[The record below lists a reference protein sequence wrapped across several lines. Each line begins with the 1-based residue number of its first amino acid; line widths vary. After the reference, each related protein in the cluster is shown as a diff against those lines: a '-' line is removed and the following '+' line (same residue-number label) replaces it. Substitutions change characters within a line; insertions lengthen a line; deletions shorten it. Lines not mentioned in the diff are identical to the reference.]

1 MKKTRKLRTK
11 VVMNSTGDS
20 AVCGKG
26 FLEAKPA
33 IQVSNK
39 ASILKVDFRQIS
51 AAQFTAQ
58 HAAQVIA
65 QHAARVYLQTDL
77 AVAV

>member
-11 VVMNSTGDS
+11 VVMNSTGQS
-20 AVCGKG
+20 VVCGKG